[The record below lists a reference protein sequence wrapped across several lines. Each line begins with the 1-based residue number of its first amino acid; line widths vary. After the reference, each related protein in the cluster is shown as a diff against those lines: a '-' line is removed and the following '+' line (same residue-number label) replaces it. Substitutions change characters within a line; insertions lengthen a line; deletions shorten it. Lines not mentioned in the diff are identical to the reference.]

1 MSPKPVGEIIQ
12 RTALVI
18 GAPDRSVREAAESMA
33 EHSCGSILV
42 VSKGRL
48 LGIFTERDLLIRVVA
63 KGKDPARTTLA
74 DVMTRDPE
82 AIAADAP
89 VAEAIRR
96 MDEGSF
102 RYLPII
108 RGDKLVGVISAKDL
122 PYAEIAGMAGE
133 IDQRHALTEHMR

>member
-1 MSPKPVGEIIQ
+1 MSYKPVGEIIQ

-18 GAPDRSVREAAESMA
+18 GAPDRSVRGAAESMA
-33 EHSCGSILV
+33 EQSCGSILV
-42 VSKGRL
+42 VDEGRL

-82 AIAADAP
+82 TIAADAP

-102 RYLPII
+102 RYLPITE
-108 RGDKLVGVISAKDL
+108 GEKLIGVISAKDL
-122 PYAEIAGMAGE
+122 PYSEIAGMAAE
-133 IDQRHALTEHMR
+133 IDQRHALAEHMR